1 MYCSSDG
8 CPGTNVRP
16 DLQVAL
22 HTVVSP
28 DTLQSIL
35 TPYALGLLG
44 HATMKT
50 CVTMYLWYLQTK
62 PKKTVLDDKII
73 GFEGFTYSW
82 KL

>member
-50 CVTMYLWYLQTK
+50 CVTMYL
-62 PKKTVLDDKII
+62 
-73 GFEGFTYSW
+73 
-82 KL
+82 